1 MEDPEQFPT
10 NEVFILDSNYRG
22 GALLLLF
29 ISSVLLAFSIYNSIL
44 FEKIRRK
51 PSQSITYS
59 ESTAMFVIS
68 IIIAIFSGVM
78 WIYAIIKLAIN
89 SEQRASIYK
98 NAVAFANSPSGGV
111 PVQGRI
117 TPQRIADN
125 DVIIRR
131 DDANE
136 RRQEDLQKFVPKR
149 NVFVD
154 EVFDEGERRFNNP
167 INVSSGYS

>member
-1 MEDPEQFPT
+1 MDELDETPT

-22 GALLLLF
+22 GALLIMF
-29 ISSVLLAFSIYNSIL
+29 IASVLLAYSIYSAIL

-68 IIIAIFSGVM
+68 IIVAIFSGVM
-78 WIYAIIKLAIN
+78 WIYSIVKLAIN
-89 SEQRASIYK
+89 SEQRANIYR
-98 NAVAFANSPSGGV
+98 NAVAFANTPAGGV

-117 TPQRIADN
+117 TPQQFRD
-125 DVIIRR
+125 DVYVRR
-131 DDANE
+131 DDENE
-136 RRQEDLQKFVPKR
+136 RRQEELQEFVPKR

-154 EVFDEGERRFNNP
+154 QVFNDSNRRFNRP
-167 INVSSGYS
+167 VDVSKGYS

>member
-1 MEDPEQFPT
+1 MDELDETPT

-29 ISSVLLAFSIYNSIL
+29 ISSVLLAYSIYSSIL

-68 IIIAIFSGVM
+68 IIVAIFSGIT
-78 WIYAIIKLAIN
+78 WIYAIIKLSLN
-89 SEQRASIYK
+89 SEQRANIYR
-98 NAVAFANSPSGGV
+98 NAVAFANAPSGGV

-117 TPQRIADN
+117 TPQRLRD
-125 DVIIRR
+125 DVYVRR
-131 DDANE
+131 DDENE
-136 RRQEDLQKFVPKR
+136 RRQEELQKFVPKR
-149 NVFVD
+149 SVFVD
-154 EVFDEGERRFNNP
+154 EVFEDSNRRFNNP
-167 INVSSGYS
+167 IDVSKGYS